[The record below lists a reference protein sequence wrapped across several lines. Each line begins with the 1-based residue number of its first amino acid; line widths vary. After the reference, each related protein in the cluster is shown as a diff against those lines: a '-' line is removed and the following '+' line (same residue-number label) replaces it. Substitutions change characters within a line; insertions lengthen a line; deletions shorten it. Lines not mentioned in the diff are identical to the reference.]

1 MSHLI
6 YRIDIFSI
14 FHVEGDGR
22 LVPATDDE
30 VIEVEDMLDDKSS
43 LHFSCETGM
52 TVKTTHNGHDLKSD
66 DEIEKQV
73 VKNAPPTGLVQN
85 QQPLLANAKILDL
98 YYKAEDSMEHG
109 MQIWEEL
116 EEQRLNGLIVDL
128 IQACIR
134 LSHSPSKYPRRPTLH
149 RFQVSDTAWRS
160 ASFIRRILGLDF
172 VLAGV
177 ILLLSLHLHPLR
189 LSTPPS
195 PLCQVA
201 GGARIECALPTTAA
215 SASHVIDES
224 HRDRSATTCKAQTH
238 FRGSS
243 SISVYEFAAPEGSFV
258 LLHGCAHNPTSIAPT
273 PQQCEKIAD
282 VIHAE
287 KHFLFFDVAYQV

>member
-1 MSHLI
+1 MVAI
-6 YRIDIFSI
+6 
-14 FHVEGDGR
+14 
-22 LVPATDDE
+22 
-30 VIEVEDMLDDKSS
+30 VI
-43 LHFSCETGM
+43 G
-52 TVKTTHNGHDLKSD
+52 
-66 DEIEKQV
+66 
-73 VKNAPPTGLVQN
+73 GL
-85 QQPLLANAKILDL
+85 
-98 YYKAEDSMEHG
+98 
-109 MQIWEEL
+109 
-116 EEQRLNGLIVDL
+116 
-128 IQACIR
+128 ACIR
-134 LSHSPSKYPRRPTLH
+134 LSHSPSKHPRRPTLH

-224 HRDRSATTCKAQTH
+224 HRDRLCFLSNDYVPNILNSPTYNLHITVQNLNIFNDA
-238 FRGSS
+238 RVSW
-243 SISVYEFAAPEGSFV
+243 YEYRYYDPKKLGLDFDGIIDIKAAPEGSFV

-287 KHFLFFDVAYQV
+287 KAFSIFRCCLSGLNL

>member
-1 MSHLI
+1 MVAI
-6 YRIDIFSI
+6 
-14 FHVEGDGR
+14 
-22 LVPATDDE
+22 
-30 VIEVEDMLDDKSS
+30 VI
-43 LHFSCETGM
+43 G
-52 TVKTTHNGHDLKSD
+52 
-66 DEIEKQV
+66 
-73 VKNAPPTGLVQN
+73 GL
-85 QQPLLANAKILDL
+85 
-98 YYKAEDSMEHG
+98 
-109 MQIWEEL
+109 
-116 EEQRLNGLIVDL
+116 
-128 IQACIR
+128 ACIR
-134 LSHSPSKYPRRPTLH
+134 LSHSPSKHPRRPTLH

-224 HRDRSATTCKAQTH
+224 HRDSCPQVSH
-238 FRGSS
+238 QLFGE
-243 SISVYEFAAPEGSFV
+243 ISLRDVLFPRLCFLSNDYVPNILNSPTYNLHITDTMIQKKLGLDFDGIIDIKAAPEGSFV

-287 KHFLFFDVAYQV
+287 KHFPFFDVAYQV